1 MRRIALRLQ
10 YDGAAF
16 AGSQWQPHLPT
27 VQGALEDAI
36 RNLTGEPA
44 GGDPDDP
51 CHAVSLAGRTDAG
64 VHAQGQIASFLTD
77 RDLSPRRFVRG
88 LNHFLPPAAAVQDA
102 WEAPL
107 SFDPRRMAVEREYRY
122 RLRIAEQRQP
132 LHADHAWI
140 VPPPFCPAA
149 ASAALHRLRGR
160 RNFAAF
166 APSQASADGRA
177 GNRHLRAAAILPS
190 CDLDPGTGHSADIT
204 FRFVADA
211 FLQHQVRRMVGAV
224 VDIARARLAPTRLED
239 WLQFPVPGAAGPT
252 APPQGLTLHRVEY
265 DRTQSAQPPDSPKA

>member
-44 GGDPDDP
+44 GDDPDFP

-132 LHADHAWI
+132 LHADRAWI

-166 APSQASADGRA
+166 APPPSLRRRTRRQPTPPRRRHPAQLRPRPRNRPQRRHHLPLRRRRLPPTPSPTHGRRRR
-177 GNRHLRAAAILPS
+177 RHRPRPTRPHPTRRLAAIPR
-190 CDLDPGTGHSADIT
+190 PRRRRPHRAPTG
-204 FRFVADA
+204 F
-211 FLQHQVRRMVGAV
+211 
-224 VDIARARLAPTRLED
+224 DIA
-239 WLQFPVPGAAGPT
+239 
-252 APPQGLTLHRVEY
+252 
-265 DRTQSAQPPDSPKA
+265 QS